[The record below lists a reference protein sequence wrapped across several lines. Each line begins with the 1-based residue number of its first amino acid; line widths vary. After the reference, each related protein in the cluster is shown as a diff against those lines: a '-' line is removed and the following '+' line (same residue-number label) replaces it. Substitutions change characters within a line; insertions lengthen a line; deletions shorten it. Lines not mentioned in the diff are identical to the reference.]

1 MGQQLDDPKFDRHL
15 ASLIP
20 HQRRRGRISDGDIA
34 RTMIG
39 LICGGQA
46 PLRCGRGVRWR
57 PLLSESLGSG
67 KNCPPAEILRQRIQ
81 GMPEEAGDAFR
92 DLATRLLA
100 GQGELLVS
108 FHHGRQYLPINIDV
122 TPMDNSG
129 SHKEGVSCTY
139 KKFDGY
145 APIVAY
151 AGPHG
156 FILNNELREGSAH
169 CNCEGTAEWLAQTL
183 KRAKAVAP
191 KIRPGWWSP
200 TPATMRPR
208 TCCCSLKT
216 SDTDFLVK
224 GNLRRQDPAAVG
236 WPKPAG
242 KPRCRTSWIAGP
254 APGMA
259 ETTERSGRDRFRR
272 GPRILRA
279 GGLAGHQAFCRLR
292 WPAVDG
298 TRD

>member
-1 MGQQLDDPKFDRHL
+1 MS
-15 ASLIP
+15 AS
-20 HQRRRGRISDGDIA
+20 
-34 RTMIG
+34 
-39 LICGGQA
+39 
-46 PLRCGRGVRWR
+46 
-57 PLLSESLGSG
+57 
-67 KNCPPAEILRQRIQ
+67 
-81 GMPEEAGDAFR
+81 
-92 DLATRLLA
+92 
-100 GQGELLVS
+100 
-108 FHHGRQYLPINIDV
+108 HHGRQYLPVNIDV

-191 KIRPGWWSP
+191 KD
-200 TPATMRPR
+200 TPRLVVTDAGHDAAENLLLF
-208 TCCCSLKT
+208 SET

-224 GNLRRQDPAAVG
+224 GNLRRQDPAEWLAE
-236 WPKPAG
+236 A
-242 KPRCRTSWIAGP
+242 RRQTE
-254 APGMA
+254 APDQLDRGA
-259 ETTERSGRDRFRR
+259 RAWYGETTETVSVETDSG
-272 GPRILRA
+272 GAPRILRA